1 VCRNGHGTRSV
12 PATLITARR
21 SAGGYDGGMDD
32 ENPYRSPSLAA
43 TAGDGQRRSTRE
55 ADGREVVARRV
66 IAVVLFGFAVLL
78 FGRTVAAIEAA
89 RIAPS
94 LILLSAVAATLL
106 CWLGLNVW
114 REVGFSRIAETQRGR
129 ERREDG

>member
-1 VCRNGHGTRSV
+1 
-12 PATLITARR
+12 
-21 SAGGYDGGMDD
+21 MDD
-32 ENPYRSPSLAA
+32 DNPYRSPSLAA
-43 TAGDGQRRSTRE
+43 TADERRERGVRA
-55 ADGREVVARRV
+55 ADGREVFARRV
-66 IAVVLFGFAVLL
+66 IAVVLFGFAVVL

-114 REVGFSRIAETQRGR
+114 REASAIRGTA
-129 ERREDG
+129 D

>member
-1 VCRNGHGTRSV
+1 
-12 PATLITARR
+12 
-21 SAGGYDGGMDD
+21 MDD
-32 ENPYRSPSLAA
+32 ENPYRSPSFVAKA
-43 TAGDGQRRSTRE
+43 DDGRGTRDSG
-55 ADGREVVARRV
+55 ADGREVFARRV

-114 REVGFSRIAETQRGR
+114 REAVGDSLRGEGFLPRIARKPRIELSASPRGLLSNR
-129 ERREDG
+129 